1 MVYSLGCLIVGV
13 MFDYLSKSEG
23 VSKAKLAAG
32 VKDGS
37 IVVVGNPR
45 RRIRPLAVGAGCST
59 KVNANIGTS
68 PGKSGFREELRKA
81 GVAVDAGADAL
92 KDLSVDGETERF
104 RKLVIKRTKVPLGTV
119 PIYQVYSR
127 RRLDFTLEDYLGE
140 VEKQCREGVDFMTIH
155 AGLTLE
161 GVRHAKRRIIPIT
174 SRGGCFIAS
183 WMMRNKAENPLYD
196 GFDSIMDVLAEYDV
210 TVSLGDALRPGCLHD
225 ATDKAQLHE
234 LKVLGKLTRRA
245 RERGVKVIV
254 EGPGHVPLDQIEYNM
269 KLEKRICHNAP
280 FYVLGPLVTD
290 IGVGHD
296 HITSAIGGAVAGMYG
311 ADFLCYV
318 TPSEHIGLP
327 DADDVREG
335 VIASKIAA
343 HAADVVKLGRRGRD
357 DMMSRARR
365 RLDWDAMF
373 RLALDKDVGKLR
385 GKHVLG
391 GECSMCGKYCALK
404 TFDECLDA

>member
-1 MVYSLGCLIVGV
+1 MIAQ
-13 MFDYLSKSEG
+13 LSKREG
-23 VSKAKLAAG
+23 VSRAKLASGIKA
-32 VKDGS
+32 GS

-45 RRIRPLAVGAGCST
+45 RGIRPLAVGAGCST
-59 KVNANIGTS
+59 KVNANVGTS
-68 PGKSGFREELRKA
+68 PGKSGLAGELRKA
-81 GVAVDAGADAL
+81 RVAVDAGADAL
-92 KDLSVDGETERF
+92 MDLSVDGETERF
-104 RKLVIKRTKVPLGTV
+104 RKLVLKRTKVPLGTV
-119 PIYQVYSR
+119 PIYPVYAK
-127 RRLDFTLEDYLGE
+127 RRLAFTLEDYLGE
-140 VEKQCREGVDFMTIH
+140 VERQCREGVDFMTIH

-161 GVRHAKRRIIPIT
+161 GVRHARRRIIPIT

-183 WMMRNKAENPLYD
+183 WMMRNKAENPLYA
-196 GFDSIMDVLAEYDV
+196 GFDSILDVLAEYDV
-210 TVSLGDALRPGCLHD
+210 AVSLGDALRPGCLHD
-225 ATDKAQLHE
+225 ATDKAQLSE
-234 LKVLGKLTRRA
+234 LMVLGKLTLKA

-269 KLEKRICHNAP
+269 KLQKRVCHNAP

-296 HITSAIGGAVAGMYG
+296 HITGAIGGALAGMYG

-365 RLDWDAMF
+365 RLDWGGMF
-373 RLALDKDVGKLR
+373 RLALDRDVGRAR
-385 GKHVLG
+385 GRHVSG

-404 TFDECLDA
+404 TFDEGSEP